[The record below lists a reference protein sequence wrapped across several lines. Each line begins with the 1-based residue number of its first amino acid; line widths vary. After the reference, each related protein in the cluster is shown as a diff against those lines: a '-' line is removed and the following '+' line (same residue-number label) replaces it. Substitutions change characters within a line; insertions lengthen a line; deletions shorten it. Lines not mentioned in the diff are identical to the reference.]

1 MERQVTTIVLYESFM
16 SRRGGT
22 LDSCII
28 ASLGLELVCRITYL
42 VAGSVARAIAA
53 FQPLASSWR
62 STVSPE
68 AWIDVDV
75 SDICMVEN
83 RLGG

>member
-1 MERQVTTIVLYESFM
+1 MQM
-16 SRRGGT
+16 SETSTSIQASGDT
-22 LDSCII
+22 VDLHEL
-28 ASLGLELVCRITYL
+28 ASLGLELACRITYL